1 MSDIVLAIVDEIK
14 KLDRVDCSIGGNYCI
29 AVRFDCAWICSL
41 WIRGDKVTCDDDIVT
56 DFVSFYVRGS
66 FVCSVYV
73 SDEHLFL
80 DYASDILEYTGLRKS
95 VVLSFG

>member
-41 WIRGDKVTCDDDIVT
+41 WIRGDKVTCDD
-56 DFVSFYVRGS
+56 GS
-66 FVCSVYV
+66 KILLCDPNAMSEIIDYITNVLINIHSSNYSHCTRHCS
-73 SDEHLFL
+73 
-80 DYASDILEYTGLRKS
+80 
-95 VVLSFG
+95 